1 MFARIFTTAAAVLL
15 CAYTGWAQ
23 NASPSPPA
31 PASPHK
37 SGADDESGPPST
49 VPPGDSLVGT
59 WKAIPERL
67 PLTGDFNEKV
77 WGKDAVSVRDVSL
90 TVKAN
95 GDATLSISRKV
106 QDARGRVVP
115 GSPSIEQADLTLG
128 EAKPGL
134 ATRVDHDVRVVK
146 AERRYPDNQGDR
158 WPLQDL
164 RVSVVS
170 FSDGPGTLEVRFEPA
185 DGQGAFSELLK
196 RQRPASTRR

>member
-23 NASPSPPA
+23 NAAPSASA
-31 PASPHK
+31 PASPQK
-37 SGADDESGPPST
+37 SGADDESGPPSA

-59 WKAIPERL
+59 WKAITERL
-67 PLTGDFNEKV
+67 PVTGDFNEKV

-106 QDARGRVVP
+106 LDARGRVVP

-185 DGQGAFSELLK
+185 DGQGAFSEVLK
-196 RQRPASTRR
+196 RQRPASARR